1 LDRPLYLHPPDFVS
15 ATPPQNVACDVARIP
30 EAHRKKTFGMPDLF
44 IAITKP

>member
-1 LDRPLYLHPPDFVS
+1 LERAIYLQHPDVVS
-15 ATPPQNVACDVARIP
+15 AIPPQNVACDVARIP